1 VTVVDARGQV
11 SRSPVDQA
19 VAARVAEVR
28 RLTERALGAQTAGMI
43 PRDTNPGA
51 LADRLSA
58 VVEILVRELRG
69 RPEMDEQSGRLIT
82 ATLAA
87 QDLAAESQRRVVAHR
102 SQLDSDIERGLGEFR
117 GISSPNELLDR
128 ACGQVIRSCGF
139 RRSMLSRVEG
149 DTWIPWRVRFKE
161 DREAEA
167 VFGSAMTGAG
177 IALADAALERSVLE
191 QRRPASVVD
200 AANDP
205 RTYKPMIEAGRTWSY
220 VVAPIIPAGRVVGF
234 LHADHYPSARP
245 VDTTDEYA
253 LWAFAEGFGRLYE
266 RAVLLERLE
275 AQRSQIQ
282 ETFDVADEI
291 MTSLAAADLELVR
304 DPADRASVQ
313 SAQGMDMPTPSV
325 AIDALLTDRER
336 EVLEMMVRGFGNG
349 AIAERLV
356 IKEGTV
362 KSHVKHILRKL
373 GAVNR
378 AEAIARYL
386 GGTFDD

>member
-1 VTVVDARGQV
+1 MTFMDTRVATV
-11 SRSPVDQA
+11 RSPA
-19 VAARVAEVR
+19 NEATATKVAEVR
-28 RLTERALGAQTAGMI
+28 RLTERALGAQTAALI
-43 PRDTNPGA
+43 PKDTNPGA
-51 LADRLSA
+51 LADRLAA
-58 VVEILVRELRG
+58 VVAALVDALRDRE
-69 RPEMDEQSGRLIT
+69 EMDQQSRRLV
-82 ATLAA
+82 AAALAA

-102 SQLDSDIERGLGEFR
+102 SQLDSDIERGLGELR

-149 DTWIPWRVRFKE
+149 DTWIPWRVRFEE

-167 VFGSAMTGAG
+167 IFGATMTGAG
-177 IALADAALERSVLE
+177 IAFADSELERTVLE

-205 RTYKPMIEAGRTWSY
+205 RTYKPMVEAANGWSY

-234 LHADHYPSARP
+234 LHADHHPSLRP
-245 VDTTDEYA
+245 VDATDEYA

-275 AQRSQIQ
+275 GQRSQIQ
-282 ETFDVADEI
+282 ETFDVAEEI
-291 MTSLAAADLELVR
+291 MTSLGSVDLELVR
-304 DPADRASVQ
+304 DPADRS
-313 SAQGMDMPTPSV
+313 SAVDGQGMEMPTPSV

-336 EVLEMMVRGFGNG
+336 EVLEMMVRGFGNS
-349 AIAERLV
+349 AIAEQLV

-386 GGTFDD
+386 GAGFDD